1 LIKRTKKIKKPQE
14 YLRFYEKEVSRN
26 KKIATSSTSI
36 GI

>member
-1 LIKRTKKIKKPQE
+1 MKKPQE

-26 KKIATSSTSI
+26 KKISASSTSI